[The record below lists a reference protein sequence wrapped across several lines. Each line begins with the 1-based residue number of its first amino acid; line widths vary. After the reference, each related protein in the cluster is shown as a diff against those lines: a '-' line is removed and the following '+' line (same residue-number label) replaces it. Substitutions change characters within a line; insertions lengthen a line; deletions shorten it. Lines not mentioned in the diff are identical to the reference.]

1 MKRFYA
7 VKTKDGYVSGFVM
20 GEQMNTSNTL
30 RGADFY
36 KRSQA
41 LEIAYYL
48 IKSYKDHDY
57 AELEAV

>member
-1 MKRFYA
+1 
-7 VKTKDGYVSGFVM
+7 M